1 MAFDAD
7 IERGR
12 REKEL
17 TEAIEKM
24 TKAELVQYAEYNNI
38 EIDKSAKKADLKA
51 DVLEIIKAK

>member
-12 REKEL
+12 REREL